1 MGLGDEEKEA
11 GGNHGEV
18 VHQIRVG
25 ENLLVAPQTVCLQ
38 RSEGGREGAGKDSDP
53 VGLKEKENVIFR
65 GKVLTE
71 DVQLYSYVGQL
82 CV

>member
-38 RSEGGREGAGKDSDP
+38 SSEGGREGVGKDSDP